1 MKSQFYA
8 KRLTPAEEAK
18 VKNRTQSYNR
28 EADVLSTLNPQFL
41 CEVRGIPLTGKKK
54 DLIMSSATNIS

>member
-18 VKNRTQSYNR
+18 VKNRTQSYNQR
-28 EADVLSTLNPQFL
+28 Q
-41 CEVRGIPLTGKKK
+41 
-54 DLIMSSATNIS
+54 MY

>member
-18 VKNRTQSYNR
+18 VKNRTQSYNP
-28 EADVLSTLNPQFL
+28 EADILSTLNPQFL

-54 DLIMSSATNIS
+54 I